1 MEKKIKNIKNK
12 KNNSFFV
19 DQKLNNILKKNRD
32 KILFTT
38 DYKLSSNS
46 DFIFFSFPLHIS
58 KTLNTNF
65 NDYCNLIEKYCKVAK
80 SGSILIFNS
89 TSPPGITSKV
99 ISELKKRK
107 VYRSDIFFV
116 FSPERV
122 IPGINYHD
130 SIVNS
135 HRVFSSNSNLKVSN
149 KIRKL
154 FNI

>member
-1 MEKKIKNIKNK
+1 MYEISIVGLGFVGLPLLISISRKNKFLRKVIGIEANTKFGKKLKNIKNK

-46 DFIFFSFPLHIS
+46 DFIFFCFPLHIS

-99 ISELKKRK
+99 ISELKKK
-107 VYRSDIFFV
+107 K
-116 FSPERV
+116 
-122 IPGINYHD
+122 
-130 SIVNS
+130 SI
-135 HRVFSSNSNLKVSN
+135 
-149 KIRKL
+149 
-154 FNI
+154 